1 MPLTSSILALRLY
14 LQHENTMKLP
24 LLFAILTMTTA
35 LSAQNLKISPTIEQ
49 QLKELDEIVEN
60 KATYHAE
67 RNKPLNSSNRQK
79 AHKDK
84 DASIF
89 SKKFL
94 TSIRTSKWIP
104 HKSISTC
111 WKTCPK

>member
-60 KATYHAE
+60 KASYH
-67 RNKPLNSSNRQK
+67 
-79 AHKDK
+79 
-84 DASIF
+84 ASIF

>member
-60 KATYHAE
+60 KASYHAE
-67 RNKPLNSSNRQK
+67 RETSRSTLATGKKRTRTTTRQSSQRN
-79 AHKDK
+79 
-84 DASIF
+84 F
-89 SKKFL
+89 
-94 TSIRTSKWIP
+94 
-104 HKSISTC
+104 
-111 WKTCPK
+111 